1 MEATFPRRDKG
12 VKLSEERNSP
22 HEVTAHDGQNE
33 RRSPES
39 RGRERVSYTA
49 SQKGSDESLLRKR
62 KKRDKLTLG
71 FRPWEQRTMTPR
83 IEPR

>member
-1 MEATFPRRDKG
+1 VEAAFPRRDKG
-12 VKLSEERNSP
+12 VQLSEERNSP
-22 HEVTAHDGQNE
+22 HEVTAHDGQDE

-39 RGRERVSYTA
+39 KERERVSYTA
-49 SQKGSDESLLRKR
+49 SQKGSDKSLLQ
-62 KKRDKLTLG
+62 KRDKLTLG